1 MKTLPCSSLAPSW
14 CRKRTGGVAFI
25 AVIFLASQISA
36 CTLVSKTVELPFEAV
51 RYVIPGSENLEAM
64 NPVDLQ
70 EEMLRFADHLMASTI
85 RASSTLERDGK
96 PIDQTEMVKIKVRLT
111 SETLAMVSTS
121 NSIGT
126 LIDLL
131 MLSSAARIRVEDT
144 WMPKVY
150 GESAKP
156 LVQALRDREREI
168 WKFAKK
174 VLPEPQLQE
183 LRSAIEIW
191 RKETLEK
198 ATTDLE
204 TIASLQL
211 VNEVKNAS
219 RQRADVFTAAS
230 VFQLLDIDPLAGLDP
245 ATRELTETRLFG
257 DRALFVGQRMP
268 QLMEWQM
275 ELLTAR
281 AAELPEVQ
289 KMVDGTALLAASSD
303 RASHTLADL
312 PGLIRSER
320 ENLFSFIKSEK
331 QGMVDL
337 GKQLDHSFA
346 EGSRM
351 SESVDKTLKT
361 YSALQEQLE
370 AISKTSSSEPFRIRD
385 WTESAVQ
392 ITHAAQ
398 SINQL
403 LTNLP
408 ESSDP
413 ETHDRL
419 ATQFDALVRQ
429 AKGEGESLLRYAFV
443 TGILFVAA
451 TCLLL
456 LATGVAYRLLTLRLF
471 PSARH

>member
-1 MKTLPCSSLAPSW
+1 MSPSRVTVMTLVL
-14 CRKRTGGVAFI
+14 
-25 AVIFLASQISA
+25 LASQITA

-51 RYVIPGSENLEAM
+51 RYVIPGSENLETM

-70 EEMLRFADHLMASTI
+70 EEMLRFADHFMASTI
-85 RASSTLERDGK
+85 RASSSLQRDGK

-111 SETLAMVSTS
+111 SETLAMVTTS

-150 GESAKP
+150 GDSAKP

-191 RKETLEK
+191 RKESIEK

-219 RQRADVFTAAS
+219 RQRSDVFTAAS

-281 AAELPEVQ
+281 TADLPVVQ
-289 KMVDGTALLAASSD
+289 KVVDGTSILAASSG
-303 RASHTLADL
+303 RVSQTVGEL
-312 PGLIRSER
+312 PALIRSER
-320 ENLFSFIKSEK
+320 EHLLNFMKSER

-337 GKQLDHSFA
+337 GKQFGETFS
-346 EGSRM
+346 EGTRM
-351 SESVDKTLKT
+351 SESLDDTLKT
-361 YSALQEQLE
+361 YSALQDQLDRL
-370 AISKTSSSEPFRIRD
+370 SKQPNTEPFHIKD
-385 WTESAVQ
+385 WTESAIQ
-392 ITHAAQ
+392 LTNAAQ
-398 SINQL
+398 SIRQL
-403 LTNLP
+403 LLDLP
-408 ESSDP
+408 KSTDP
-413 ETHDRL
+413 ATHERL
-419 ATQFDALVRQ
+419 ALQVDALAKQ
-429 AKGEGESLLRYAFV
+429 AKVEGESLLRYALV
-443 TGILFVAA
+443 TSLLFVAA
-451 TCLLL
+451 TCMLL
-456 LATGVAYRLLTLRLF
+456 LATGLAYRLLVARLM
-471 PSARH
+471 PSIRH